1 MRTKHLFLAKAL
13 VAASFVTL
21 GAASVPAFAAEPVSL
36 NSSVLVDVVTKTD
49 GQVTHKLMAPDST
62 NQKVPG
68 AMLVYTLAY
77 HNNLDKPFE
86 NFVVTNPLPAA
97 VMLADDGFGTFDVS
111 VNGGK
116 SFGKLAALTVT
127 DANGK
132 TRAAQASDV
141 NALRWVIPT
150 IAAGASGKLE
160 YHGIIR

>member
-1 MRTKHLFLAKAL
+1 MSPKTYFLAKAL
-13 VAASFVTL
+13 VAASFVTFA
-21 GAASVPAFAAEPVSL
+21 AASAPAFAADAVSL
-36 NSSVLVDVVTKTD
+36 SSSVLVDVVTKTD
-49 GQVTHKLMAPDST
+49 GQVTHKLVEPNST

-77 HNNLDKPFE
+77 HNNLDKPFD

-116 SFGKLAALTVT
+116 SFGKLATLTVT

-132 TRAAQASDV
+132 ARAAQASDV

-160 YHGIIR
+160 YHGVIR